1 MFRPAPS
8 TALPYL
14 KFSTAPHLR
23 LRLRKWL
30 NRGVVTE
37 GKSGRKPTFLLLQNV
52 VTMATAEID
61 GLIDRITGL
70 GERATR
76 DTGIEIASVEMRGGG
91 KARLLRVYIDKPGG
105 VTHGDCELVSER
117 LGRLLDE
124 EDVIPGDSYTLE
136 VSSPGV
142 ERSLSK
148 PRDFERVI
156 GQTIRLAV
164 REPINGQTRFEG
176 KLAQFANETLELEI
190 AAGERLS
197 IPLQQ
202 IQKAK
207 LKFEW

>member
-1 MFRPAPS
+1 
-8 TALPYL
+8 
-14 KFSTAPHLR
+14 
-23 LRLRKWL
+23 
-30 NRGVVTE
+30 
-37 GKSGRKPTFLLLQNV
+37 
-52 VTMATAEID
+52 MATAEIN

-76 DTGIEIASVEMRGGG
+76 GTDIEIADVQLRGGG

-124 EDVIPGDSYTLE
+124 EDAIPGDSYTLE

-156 GQTIRLAV
+156 GQKIRLAV
-164 REPINGQTRFEG
+164 REPIHGQTRFEG
-176 KLAQFANETLELEI
+176 KLAQFANQSLELEI
-190 AAGERLS
+190 PTGELLH
-197 IPLQQ
+197 IPFEQ